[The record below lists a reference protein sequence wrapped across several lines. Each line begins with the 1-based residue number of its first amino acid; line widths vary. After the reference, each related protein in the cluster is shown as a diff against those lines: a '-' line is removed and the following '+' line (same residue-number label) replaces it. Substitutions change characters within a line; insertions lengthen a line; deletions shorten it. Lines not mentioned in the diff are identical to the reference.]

1 MTVSSTRNQTKA
13 DRAHHLSKTIDQ
25 KLVKQEL
32 KEALTAIMKL
42 MKKEKKEKQRDRSH
56 EKDQKDHL
64 EKEEEADPDL
74 ESMSETGHV
83 HAEGPMHH
91 VHGHKAKN
99 PKARTKIKKAKAKGK
114 IPRTKMAKVK
124 CKSRGTSKTFQTKL
138 WNGTENFAIM
148 ARAKIG
154 QNVVGNM
161 KFSNTFDWSTMTRTA
176 QGPTSAR
183 THSNIWTR

>member
-1 MTVSSTRNQTKA
+1 MLWEQ
-13 DRAHHLSKTIDQ
+13 
-25 KLVKQEL
+25 
-32 KEALTAIMKL
+32 KEAQPTRT
-42 MKKEKKEKQRDRSH
+42 KKEEQRDRSH
-56 EKDQKDHL
+56 ETDQSDHL

-74 ESMSETGHV
+74 EFMSETGHV

-99 PKARTKIKKAKAKGK
+99 PKAKTKIRKAKAKGK
-114 IPRTKMAKVK
+114 IPRTKMGKVK

-161 KFSNTFDWSTMTRTA
+161 KFSNAFDWSTTTQTGQEA
-176 QGPTSAR
+176 TFAKV
-183 THSNIWTR
+183 HSDIWTRSTSGRIPPST

>member
-1 MTVSSTRNQTKA
+1 MTVSSTRNETKA

-25 KLVKQEL
+25 TLVLWER
-32 KEALTAIMKL
+32 KEAQTTIPTL
-42 MKKEKKEKQRDRSH
+42 MKKEEQRDRSH
-56 EKDQKDHL
+56 EIDQSDHL

-74 ESMSETGHV
+74 EFMSETGHV

-99 PKARTKIKKAKAKGK
+99 PKAKTKIRKAKAKGK
-114 IPRTKMAKVK
+114 IPRTKMGKVK
-124 CKSRGTSKTFQTKL
+124 CKSRRTLITFQTKL
-138 WNGTENFAIM
+138 WNGTENFAII

-161 KFSNTFDWSTMTRTA
+161 KFSNTFGWSTKTRTA
-176 QGPTSAR
+176 QGPTSAKML
-183 THSNIWTR
+183 SDIWTR